1 MEILETNASSL
12 SAPDG
17 FRTIQDKVRGTN
29 ISETTLLAT
38 DYLNHFNEVVMM
50 LNMVPDMP
58 SFLDELREWQP
69 KSYQQHFTDASFSDS
84 ELAVEAYNYVPLK
97 YREPFEEIVSLLN
110 RFVDAAVRRLND
122 TIASG
127 DGAGTAA
134 VARDYSDRLS
144 KLIDLTGAIIHGQ
157 EDVLGQAQI
166 DTLFPDPA

>member
-1 MEILETNASSL
+1 MENLDAGVL
-12 SAPDG
+12 APDAPDS

-50 LNMVPDMP
+50 LDVVPDMP

-69 KSYQQHFTDASFSDS
+69 KSYQQHFKDATFSDS
-84 ELAVEAYNYVPLK
+84 DLAVEAYDYVPLK
-97 YREPFEEIVSLLN
+97 FREPFEEIVALLD
-110 RFVDAAVRRLND
+110 RFVDAAIRRLD
-122 TIASG
+122 EAIASG
-127 DGAGTAA
+127 DETGT
-134 VARDYSDRLS
+134 RTISQDYSERLS

-166 DTLFPDPA
+166 DNLFPDPA